1 MSVRSLAAEVGSL
14 NGDLC
19 ISKTETAEESS
30 SQGVLGIKQHRLPS
44 ESVRDGVHKDRSL
57 CECMTKNRHRWYRDP
72 SRSPRGRSRL
82 ENVPSAC
89 WRSTRPSGVWM
100 RYLRLHRVIK
110 GFVLFHPVLSH
121 IPLGGPQRHPLLLLI
136 LLAPEPTEQNVSVS
150 SPWGS
155 IASRLSV
162 FCEVFVLP
170 GLGKWPSPPWAPR
183 LPVPGGTG
191 RVPPSS

>member
-14 NGDLC
+14 NHDLC
-19 ISKTETAEESS
+19 ISKMETAEESS

-82 ENVPSAC
+82 EENVPSAC
-89 WRSTRPSGVWM
+89 WWSTRPSGVWM

-110 GFVLFHPVLSH
+110 GFVLLHPGPQPHSSWRTSAPSPTAAY
-121 IPLGGPQRHPLLLLI
+121 PLGPRAHR
-136 LLAPEPTEQNVSVS
+136 AERE
-150 SPWGS
+150 
-155 IASRLSV
+155 
-162 FCEVFVLP
+162 CVLP
-170 GLGKWPSPPWAPR
+170 LGKHCITAECVLWSVCPARAW
-183 LPVPGGTG
+183 
-191 RVPPSS
+191 